1 LFKCQVFHG
10 ITICQKDCIPGKIKR
25 LFAPSDINIVF
36 TFTLHSSNFI
46 RSCLDAILTMAALQ
60 APARIGSLWHQR
72 MQTLKEYEIV
82 RDGNIFGTSFSNSIV
97 FSSEYD
103 QAQQQLVYLIA
114 SYHDWAFE
122 AVFSGKEISNE
133 CGTCFSLMSPHPFQ
147 PPAFDPDHYR
157 NSILSDLA
165 LVRGIGRAT
174 EKRLRARG
182 YQTLYDLADHPK
194 YRSRV
199 LPVIDGI
206 CRGDS
211 HYIIDLVGKR
221 HAKSH
226 PLVLGAAELHELH
239 DYVFLDIETMGLFS
253 RPIILFGIGVIENG
267 VLSVYQYLLRDIV
280 EEQAALCETI
290 RHLSGERKALVTFN
304 GKAFDLPYLYDR
316 LGYYGM
322 STPAGSRI
330 PHFDVLH
337 FSRRRWRDQFPSLRL
352 TALEREILHIYREE
366 DIPGQMVPEF
376 YEMYLRTG
384 NCGPLVPIVEH
395 NRQDIISLALLFFH
409 LIGEFYGC

>member
-1 LFKCQVFHG
+1 
-10 ITICQKDCIPGKIKR
+10 
-25 LFAPSDINIVF
+25 
-36 TFTLHSSNFI
+36 
-46 RSCLDAILTMAALQ
+46 MAATH

-72 MQTLKEYEIV
+72 MQTLKEYEVI
-82 RDGNIFGTSFSNSIV
+82 RDGNIFGTSFSNSVV

-103 QAQQQLVYLIA
+103 QARQQLDHLIV
-114 SYHDWAFE
+114 SYHDRPFR
-122 AVFSGKEISNE
+122 AVFSGKEISND
-133 CGTCFSLMSPHPFQ
+133 CGTCFSLTTSQPLHP
-147 PPAFDPDHYR
+147 PTFD
-157 NSILSDLA
+157 LDLYQNTIMRDLT

-182 YQTLYDLADHPK
+182 YQTLYDLVGHPK

-199 LPVIDGI
+199 QPVIDCM
-206 CRGDS
+206 CREDS
-211 HYIIDLVGKR
+211 YDIMDLVGRR

-226 PLVLGAAELHELH
+226 PLVLGAAGLHKLD

-253 RPIILFGIGVIENG
+253 RPIILFGIGVMENG
-267 VLSVYQYLLRDIV
+267 ALNVHQYLLRDIA
-280 EEQAALCETI
+280 EEQAALKETI
-290 RHLSGERKALVTFN
+290 RHLSGERNALVTFN
-304 GKAFDLPYLYDR
+304 GKAFDLPYINDR

-322 STPAGSRI
+322 STPAITRI

-337 FSRRRWRDQFPSLRL
+337 FSRRRWRDQSPSLRL
-352 TALEREILHIYREE
+352 TALERQILHIHRED

-376 YEMYLRTG
+376 YETYLRTG

-409 LIGEFYGC
+409 LMGESYGC

>member
-1 LFKCQVFHG
+1 VD
-10 ITICQKDCIPGKIKR
+10 TSV
-25 LFAPSDINIVF
+25 AF
-36 TFTLHSSNFI
+36 TFTLHGRKFI
-46 RSCLDAILTMAALQ
+46 RSFLDAILTMAALQ
-60 APARIGSLWHQR
+60 ASARIGSLWHQR
-72 MQTLKEYEIV
+72 MQMLKEYEVV
-82 RDGNIFGTSFSNSIV
+82 RDGNIFGTRFSNSVV

-103 QAQQQLVYLIA
+103 QARQQLDHLIA
-114 SYHDWAFE
+114 SYHDTPFE
-122 AVFSGKEISNE
+122 EVFSGEEIANE
-133 CGTCFSLMSPHPFQ
+133 CGVCFSLMSLHPLHSHE
-147 PPAFDPDHYR
+147 FDLDHYR
-157 NSILSDLA
+157 NTILSDLT

-182 YQTLYDLADHPK
+182 YQTLYDLAEHPK
-194 YRSRV
+194 YRSHV
-199 LPVIDGI
+199 HPVIDSM

-211 HYIIDLVGKR
+211 HDIMDLVGKR

-226 PLVLGAAELHELH
+226 PLVLGAAGLHELQ

-267 VLSVYQYLLRDIV
+267 ALIVHQYLLRDIA
-280 EEQAALCETI
+280 EEEAALYETI

-304 GKAFDLPYLYDR
+304 GKAFDLPYINDR

-322 STPAGSRI
+322 DTPASARI

-337 FSRRRWRDQFPSLRL
+337 FSRRRWRDQYPSLRL
-352 TALEREILHIYREE
+352 TALEREILQIHRED

-376 YEMYLRTG
+376 YETYLRTG

-409 LIGEFYGC
+409 LIGESYGC